1 MPASAEALA
10 SREIWNSLF
19 PDFFLW
25 EMEVK
30 SQKKKPQ
37 QVIDFYFPKDANASS
52 PTCTEVFG
60 LLK

>member
-30 SQKKKPQ
+30 SQKKKPN
-37 QVIDFYFPKDANASS
+37 K
-52 PTCTEVFG
+52 
-60 LLK
+60 LLTSTFLKMQMLAAPHVQKFLVC